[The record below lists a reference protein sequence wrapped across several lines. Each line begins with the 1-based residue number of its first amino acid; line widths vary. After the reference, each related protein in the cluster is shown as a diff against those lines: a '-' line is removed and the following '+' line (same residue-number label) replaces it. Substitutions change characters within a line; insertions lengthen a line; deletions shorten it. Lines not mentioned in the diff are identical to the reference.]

1 MSRNSRSV
9 LCLGSLIRTL
19 KLAAG
24 VNYMPKVC
32 SINCQS
38 PELPLLFS
46 TETRSCLSL
55 SPSRCSCNVACV
67 SFLLCRAPFSFYRH
81 ETSWAWLISPPSPP
95 SQLALSKFYAKFELT
110 FNDLCSLHIF
120 TFNLY
125 TICRILLL
133 FLLLLL
139 LLYVFFY
146 GFAKIFMLKIV
157 A

>member
-9 LCLGSLIRTL
+9 LCLQSLIWAR

-32 SINCQS
+32 SINSQS
-38 PELPLLFS
+38 PVLPLLFS

-55 SPSRCSCNVACV
+55 SLSHPLTTWHVWVFGCIVHLFLFIDMKLAGAWHIVPS
-67 SFLLCRAPFSFYRH
+67 
-81 ETSWAWLISPPSPP
+81 SPP

-125 TICRILLL
+125 TICRTLML

>member
-1 MSRNSRSV
+1 
-9 LCLGSLIRTL
+9 
-19 KLAAG
+19 
-24 VNYMPKVC
+24 MPKVC
-32 SINCQS
+32 SINSQS
-38 PELPLLFS
+38 PALPLQFS
-46 TETRSCLSL
+46 TETRSCLSVSL
-55 SPSRCSCNVACV
+55 SPSNNVACV
-67 SFLLCRAPFSFYRH
+67 SFLLYRAPFSFYRH
-81 ETSWAWLISPPSPP
+81 ETSWAWHISPSSPP

-125 TICRILLL
+125 TICRILIL

-146 GFAKIFMLKIV
+146 VFGKIFMLKIV